1 MQAEQISCGGGSAV
15 QSAPYGVWVLTWP
28 EMANERELSQTLGSP
43 SPRIVASG
51 WSV

>member
-15 QSAPYGVWVLTWP
+15 QSTPLWGLGADWA